1 MHKPPVIKNKKS
13 TYENLTLIKDMYYTN
28 MKKKY
33 LDKYKEVKEYF
44 SNALSR
50 EIDLNVS
57 VSDAL
62 GISNSSEKLDSL
74 EMAHEIK
81 TPLITAL
88 YNLDKIKDNKTE
100 VEEIKLSLLHIKDII
115 ENSNILKENNDIT
128 KICKEASI
136 ISGGKN
142 RIIIKEKL
150 NKRFIINSERVT
162 KIRQVFIILL
172 SNALKYSLEKS
183 KINVLIYDK
192 DNKVHCEITSKGYT
206 IEKREWGKIFIK
218 GKRLSNAL
226 DKPGNGLGLSI
237 AYRISMK
244 IKADLKVIKSDN
256 DETVF
261 LFVLSN

>member
-1 MHKPPVIKNKKS
+1 MNYI
-13 TYENLTLIKDMYYTN
+13 YME
-28 MKKKY
+28 KKY
-33 LDKYKEVKEYF
+33 TKKLNKLREYL
-44 SNALSR
+44 SKSLSR

-57 VSDAL
+57 VYDAL
-62 GISNSSEKLDSL
+62 GITNSFEKLDSV

-88 YNLDKIKDNKTE
+88 YNLDKITDNSKE
-100 VEEIKLSLLHIKDII
+100 VAEIKLSLLHIKDIV
-115 ENSNILKENNDIT
+115 ENSNVLRENNDIS

-142 RIIIKEKL
+142 RIIIKDKL
-150 NKRFIINSERVT
+150 SRRFIINSDRVT
-162 KIRQVFIILL
+162 KIRQIFIILF

-183 KINVLIYDK
+183 KVNVLIYDK

-206 IEKREWGKIFIK
+206 IEKREWGRIFIK
-218 GKRLSNAL
+218 GKRLSNAI

-244 IKADLKVIKSDN
+244 IKADLRVIKSDN

-261 LFVLSN
+261 LFVLSK

>member
-1 MHKPPVIKNKKS
+1 MEKK
-13 TYENLTLIKDMYYTN
+13 YTN
-28 MKKKY
+28 KFNKI
-33 LDKYKEVKEYF
+33 KEY
-44 SNALSR
+44 LSKGLKR

-62 GISNSSEKLDSL
+62 GITNSFEKLDSV

-88 YNLDKIKDNKTE
+88 YNLDKITDNSKE
-100 VEEIKLSLLHIKDII
+100 VAEIKLSLLHIKDIV
-115 ENSNILKENNDIT
+115 ENSNVLRENNDIS

-142 RIIIKEKL
+142 RIIIKDKL
-150 NKRFIINSERVT
+150 SKRFIINSDRVT
-162 KIRQVFIILL
+162 KIRQIFIILF

-183 KINVLIYDK
+183 KVNVLIYDK

-206 IEKREWGKIFIK
+206 IEKREWGRIFIK
-218 GKRLSNAL
+218 GKRLSNAI

-244 IKADLKVIKSDN
+244 IKADLRVIKSDN

-261 LFVLSN
+261 LFVLSK

>member
-1 MHKPPVIKNKKS
+1 M
-13 TYENLTLIKDMYYTN
+13 E
-28 MKKKY
+28 KKY
-33 LDKYKEVKEYF
+33 TKKLNKLREYL
-44 SNALSR
+44 SKSLSR

-57 VSDAL
+57 VYDAL
-62 GISNSSEKLDSL
+62 GITNSFEKLDSV

-88 YNLDKIKDNKTE
+88 YNLDKITDNSKE
-100 VEEIKLSLLHIKDII
+100 VAEIKLSLLHIKDIV
-115 ENSNILKENNDIT
+115 ENSNVLRENNDIS

-142 RIIIKEKL
+142 RIIIKDKL
-150 NKRFIINSERVT
+150 SRRFIINSDRVT
-162 KIRQVFIILL
+162 KIRQIFIILF

-183 KINVLIYDK
+183 KVNVLIYDK

-206 IEKREWGKIFIK
+206 IEKREWGRIFIK
-218 GKRLSNAL
+218 GKRLSNAI

-244 IKADLKVIKSDN
+244 IKADLRVIKSDN

-261 LFVLSN
+261 LFVLSK

>member
-1 MHKPPVIKNKKS
+1 MNYI
-13 TYENLTLIKDMYYTN
+13 YME
-28 MKKKY
+28 KKY
-33 LDKYKEVKEYF
+33 TKKLNKLREYL
-44 SNALSR
+44 SKSLSR

-62 GISNSSEKLDSL
+62 GITNSFEKLDSV

-88 YNLDKIKDNKTE
+88 YNLEKITDNSKE
-100 VEEIKLSLLHIKDII
+100 VAEIKLSLLHIKDIV
-115 ENSNILKENNDIT
+115 ENSNVQRENNDIS

-142 RIIIKEKL
+142 RIIIKDKL
-150 NKRFIINSERVT
+150 SRRFIINSDRVT
-162 KIRQVFIILL
+162 KIRQIFIILF

-183 KINVLIYDK
+183 KVNVFIYDK

-206 IEKREWGKIFIK
+206 IEKREWGRIFIK
-218 GKRLSNAL
+218 GKRLSNAI

-244 IKADLKVIKSDN
+244 IKADLRVIKSDN

-261 LFVLSN
+261 LFVLSK

>member
-1 MHKPPVIKNKKS
+1 MNYI
-13 TYENLTLIKDMYYTN
+13 YME
-28 MKKKY
+28 KKY
-33 LDKYKEVKEYF
+33 TKKLNKLREYL
-44 SNALSR
+44 SKSLSR

-57 VSDAL
+57 VYDAL
-62 GISNSSEKLDSL
+62 GITNSFEKLDSV

-88 YNLDKIKDNKTE
+88 YNLDKITDNSKE
-100 VEEIKLSLLHIKDII
+100 VAEIKLSLLHIKDIV
-115 ENSNILKENNDIT
+115 ENSNVLRENNDIS

-142 RIIIKEKL
+142 RIIIKDKL
-150 NKRFIINSERVT
+150 SKRFIINSDRVT
-162 KIRQVFIILL
+162 KIRQIFIILF

-183 KINVLIYDK
+183 KVNVLIYDK

-206 IEKREWGKIFIK
+206 IEKREWGRIFIK
-218 GKRLSNAL
+218 GKRLSNAI

-244 IKADLKVIKSDN
+244 IKADLRVIKSDN

-261 LFVLSN
+261 LFVLSK

>member
-1 MHKPPVIKNKKS
+1 M
-13 TYENLTLIKDMYYTN
+13 TLIKGVNYIYMEKKYTN
-28 MKKKY
+28 KFNKI
-33 LDKYKEVKEYF
+33 KEY
-44 SNALSR
+44 LSKGLKR

-57 VSDAL
+57 VYDAL
-62 GISNSSEKLDSL
+62 GITNSFEKLDSV

-88 YNLDKIKDNKTE
+88 YNLDKITDNSKE
-100 VEEIKLSLLHIKDII
+100 VAEIKLSLLHIKDIV
-115 ENSNILKENNDIT
+115 ENSNVLRENNDIS

-136 ISGGKN
+136 ISGGRN
-142 RIIIKEKL
+142 RIIIKDKL
-150 NKRFIINSERVT
+150 SKRFIINSDRVT
-162 KIRQVFIILL
+162 KIRQIFIILF

-183 KINVLIYDK
+183 KVNVLIYDK

-206 IEKREWGKIFIK
+206 IEKREWGRIFIK
-218 GKRLSNAL
+218 GKRLSNAI

-244 IKADLKVIKSDN
+244 IKADLRVIKSDN

-261 LFVLSN
+261 LFVLSK

>member
-1 MHKPPVIKNKKS
+1 MNYIYMEKK
-13 TYENLTLIKDMYYTN
+13 YTN
-28 MKKKY
+28 KFNKI
-33 LDKYKEVKEYF
+33 KEY
-44 SNALSR
+44 LSKGLKR

-62 GISNSSEKLDSL
+62 GITNSFEKLDSV

-88 YNLDKIKDNKTE
+88 YNLDKITDNSKE
-100 VEEIKLSLLHIKDII
+100 VAEIKLSLLHIKDIV
-115 ENSNILKENNDIT
+115 ENSNVLRENNDIS

-142 RIIIKEKL
+142 RIIIKDKL
-150 NKRFIINSERVT
+150 SKRFIINSDRVT
-162 KIRQVFIILL
+162 KIRQIFIILF

-183 KINVLIYDK
+183 KVNVLIYDK

-206 IEKREWGKIFIK
+206 IEKREWGRIFIK
-218 GKRLSNAL
+218 GKRLSNAI

-244 IKADLKVIKSDN
+244 IKADLRVIKSDN

-261 LFVLSN
+261 LFVLSK